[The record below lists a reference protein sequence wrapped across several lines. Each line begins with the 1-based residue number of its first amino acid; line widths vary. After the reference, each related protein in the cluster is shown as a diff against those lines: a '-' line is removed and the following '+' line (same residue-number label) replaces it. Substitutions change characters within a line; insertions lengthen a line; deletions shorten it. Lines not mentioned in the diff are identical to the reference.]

1 MDDFNLSSL
10 QESKNEWCS
19 RLLNILTPHIIE
31 GIKSIFD
38 EAVKLCNDNDE
49 DEKYLMTFQNLISRV
64 PKWNATII
72 KTESDRICE
81 ASNCSYLEDLI
92 SCVHIIQL
100 KVLTCVRVGTKQKK
114 IDINIPKLED
124 FIHNVY
130 IHVARK
136 VYSRVYL
143 YETNINSL
151 IKQRYNNDIDLI
163 IRECI
168 MNAMRD
174 SLPIETILR
183 TYMDETT
190 EVDVDQE
197 IKEEKLK
204 VEDKEAN
211 IESEEVKIETKEQE
225 KTESNAVKTESN
237 EVKTESNEEVK
248 TESKEESSDYESMK
262 QSLSFN
268 NTDVHYGDN
277 TTTEGEKVEAPKDP
291 AYLEELNN
299 MRSFGEDDDE
309 DEKLKIFDDEPIK
322 MNDVIDMTQKVEID
336 KDPILDD
343 IEILG

>member
-19 RLLNILTPHIIE
+19 RLLNILTPHITE

-38 EAVKLCNDNDE
+38 EAVKLCKDNDE

-92 SCVHIIQL
+92 TCVHVIQL

-136 VYSRVYL
+136 VYSRVFL
-143 YETNINSL
+143 YETNINTL
-151 IKQRYNNDIDLI
+151 LKQKYNNDIDLI

-168 MNAMRD
+168 MNAIRD

-190 EVDVDQE
+190 EVDVEQE

-211 IESEEVKIETKEQE
+211 NESEEVK
-225 KTESNAVKTESN
+225 TESKEEVKTESN
-237 EVKTESNEEVK
+237 EVKTESKEEVK
-248 TESKEESSDYESMK
+248 TESNEVKTKSNEESTDYKSMK
-262 QSLSFN
+262 QSLTFN

-277 TTTEGEKVEAPKDP
+277 TSKEGEKVEAPKDP

-299 MRSFGEDDDE
+299 MRSFGEEDDDDE
-309 DEKLKIFDDEPIK
+309 KLQIFDDYSIK
-322 MNDVIDMTQKVEID
+322 MDDIIDMTQKVEID

>member
-92 SCVHIIQL
+92 SCVHVIQL

-143 YETNINSL
+143 YETNVNSL
-151 IKQRYNNDIDLI
+151 IKQRYYNDIDLI

-204 VEDKEAN
+204 VEEKEAN
-211 IESEEVKIETKEQE
+211 TESEEVKTETKEE
-225 KTESNAVKTESN
+225 EKTESN
-237 EVKTESNEEVK
+237 EVKTVSNEVKTVYNEDVK

-262 QSLSFN
+262 QSLTFN
-268 NTDVHYGDN
+268 NTDMHYGDN

-291 AYLEELNN
+291 TYLEELNN